1 MAYGVVRFGLEFTR
15 QPDAQLGFVLGPLS
29 MGQLLCLAMI
39 LLGVAVAVSTGR
51 RRGEPFV
58 G

>member
-1 MAYGVVRFGLEFTR
+1 VVRFGLEFTR
-15 QPDAQLGFVLGPLS
+15 QPDAQLGFILGPLS

-39 LLGVAVAVSTGR
+39 VVGAAVAAWTGR